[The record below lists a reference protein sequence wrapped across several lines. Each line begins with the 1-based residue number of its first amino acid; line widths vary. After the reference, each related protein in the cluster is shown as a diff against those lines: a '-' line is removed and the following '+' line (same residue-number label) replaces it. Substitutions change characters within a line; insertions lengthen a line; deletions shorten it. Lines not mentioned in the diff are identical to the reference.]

1 MKYSIYGAI
10 AVIMFFFSC
19 KQSDSSTTTGQNVQV
34 LPVNQQYILN
44 NQVGVKDSLVQLQ
57 RQAALSILEHR
68 IKNSNHGMTNVLEKD
83 VWHVEAFLSGD
94 VVTFGIDLKGF
105 WIDFQDNNKYAY
117 GSFDA
122 TLGTGRYVYST
133 ENGNQLLLLDDD
145 RRIKPQ
151 EFDVMYNND
160 SVALVGQ
167 ATYHDNNMQV
177 KMNRKADY
185 PAVPTKTEWDGN
197 EH

>member
-19 KQSDSSTTTGQNVQV
+19 KQSDSSSATGPNVQV
-34 LPVNQQYILN
+34 LPVSEQYILN
-44 NQVGVKDSLVQLQ
+44 NQSGVKDSLVQIQ

-68 IKNSNHGMTNVLEKD
+68 IKSSKPGMTNVLEKD
-83 VWHVEAFLSGD
+83 VWHIEAFLSGD
-94 VVTFGIDLKGF
+94 AVTFGIDLKGF

-151 EFDVMYNND
+151 EFEVMYNND
-160 SVALVGQ
+160 SAALVGQ
-167 ATYHDNNMQV
+167 STYHDNNMQV
-177 KMNRKADY
+177 KMNRKVGY
-185 PAVPTKTEWDGN
+185 PAVPAKVEWDGS
-197 EH
+197 ED